1 MKDLKMSAA
10 PVVPIREISVTPS
23 LIEKT
28 IAWAEAQY
36 ASIAQ
41 AGLPLNEVQLSL
53 AAGVGVQHPDR
64 IRIVEI
70 KRFPMPDDPELRQ
83 AALDIQFLGD
93 DTLGLTLGYGIY
105 IRQGHRSNR
114 LLSHEF
120 RHVYQYEQ
128 AGSIKA
134 FLPEYFLQVVTLGYR
149 NAPFE
154 LDARAYE
161 RDHA

>member
-10 PVVPIREISVTPS
+10 PVVPIRETLITPS
-23 LIEKT
+23 LIEKA
-28 IAWAEAQY
+28 IAWAEAQS

-41 AGLPLNEVQLSL
+41 AGSPLDDTQLAL

-64 IRIVEI
+64 IRIVEVQ
-70 KRFPMPDDPELRQ
+70 RFPMPDDPELRQ

-93 DTLGLTLGYGIY
+93 DTLGLTLGYGVC
-105 IRQGHRSNR
+105 IRQDHKTNR
-114 LLSHEF
+114 LLTHEF

-128 AGSIKA
+128 AGSIRA
-134 FLPEYFLQVVTLGYR
+134 FLPKYFLQVVTLGYR

-154 LDARAYE
+154 VDARAYE

>member
-1 MKDLKMSAA
+1 MSAA
-10 PVVPIREISVTPS
+10 PVVPIRDILLTPS
-23 LIEKT
+23 LIEKAIT
-28 IAWAEAQY
+28 WAEAHS

-41 AGLPLNEVQLSL
+41 AGLPLDDAQLSL

-64 IRIVEI
+64 IRIVEVQ
-70 KRFPMPDDPELRQ
+70 RFPMPDDPELRQ
-83 AALDIQFLGD
+83 AALGIRFLGD

-105 IRQGHRSNR
+105 IRQGRRSNR

-134 FLPEYFLQVVTLGYR
+134 FLPGYFLQVVTLGYS

-161 RDHA
+161 RDA